1 MRWRRRSATSTRRSR
16 SSRRNSPTPRANRT
30 RRLTLVLDQTGG
42 FHYLHRHVEYYELL
56 LRHEPL
62 ALEQSDPGLQ
72 GAFYQRL
79 GHRQIVFGEFEQARE
94 TASRALELCERAGNH
109 QYAALACGTVQ
120 WAHML
125 LGEYGLAHRSTARIL
140 EHLAVGFEPMAYMF
154 GRSGAALTYMMEGRW
169 EAALREVDEAV
180 VTGAERSDAAIV
192 SFCNAIGALVCL
204 EKRDWATAIDYGT
217 AAKET
222 APTVYFRGFAFGFLA
237 PALCHMGAVD
247 EGLPVLEEIVPM
259 AKAARHELAWSF
271 LAPRLADAY
280 LTAGDYA
287 KAHQVLVEIHTAAA
301 GRGANYF
308 LGASGRC
315 LGEVALA
322 QGDAEEAVR
331 RLEAAIE
338 TLRASGSENEL
349 GLALGALGRAKRLMG
364 HDLEATASAKEALAI
379 LDRLGTLEEPDRLRY
394 ELVAEP
400 V

>member
-1 MRWRRRSATSTRRSR
+1 
-16 SSRRNSPTPRANRT
+16 
-30 RRLTLVLDQTGG
+30 
-42 FHYLHRHVEYYELL
+42 
-56 LRHEPL
+56 
-62 ALEQSDPGLQ
+62 
-72 GAFYQRL
+72 
-79 GHRQIVFGEFEQARE
+79 
-94 TASRALELCERAGNH
+94 
-109 QYAALACGTVQ
+109 
-120 WAHML
+120 ML
-125 LGEYGLAHRSTARIL
+125 LGDYGRAHRYAERSL
-140 EHLAVGFEPMAYMF
+140 KHLAVSFDPMAYMYTQA
-154 GRSGAALTYMMEGRW
+154 GAALTYMMAGRW

-180 VTGAERSDAAIV
+180 ATGAERSDAGMV
-192 SFCNAIGALVCL
+192 SFCNAIGALVCV

-222 APTVYFRGFAFGFLA
+222 APTVYFRGFAFGFMA
-237 PALCHMGAVD
+237 PALCHTGAVD
-247 EGLPVLEEIVPM
+247 EGLPVLEQIVPM

-280 LTAGDYA
+280 LTAGDYVR
-287 KAHQVLVEIHTAAA
+287 AHQLLLEIHAAA
-301 GRGANYF
+301 ARSGANFF
-308 LGASGRC
+308 LGASGRR

-364 HDLEATASAKEALAI
+364 NDMEATASAKEALAI
-379 LDRLGTLEEPDRLRY
+379 LDRLGTLEEPDRLRH

>member
-1 MRWRRRSATSTRRSR
+1 
-16 SSRRNSPTPRANRT
+16 
-30 RRLTLVLDQTGG
+30 
-42 FHYLHRHVEYYELL
+42 
-56 LRHEPL
+56 
-62 ALEQSDPGLQ
+62 
-72 GAFYQRL
+72 
-79 GHRQIVFGEFEQARE
+79 
-94 TASRALELCERAGNH
+94 
-109 QYAALACGTVQ
+109 
-120 WAHML
+120 
-125 LGEYGLAHRSTARIL
+125 
-140 EHLAVGFEPMAYMF
+140 MAYMF
-154 GRSGAALTYMMEGRW
+154 ARSGAALTYMMAGRW

-180 VTGAERSDAAIV
+180 ATGAERSDAGIV
-192 SFCNAIGALVCL
+192 SFCNAIGALVCV

-237 PALCHMGAVD
+237 PALCHTGAVD

-259 AKAARHELAWSF
+259 AKAARHELAWTF
-271 LAPRLADAY
+271 LSPRLADAY
-280 LTAGDYA
+280 LTAGDYVR
-287 KAHQVLVEIHTAAA
+287 AHELLLEIHDAATRRDA
-301 GRGANYF
+301 KFF

-338 TLRASGSENEL
+338 TLCASGSEKEL
-349 GLALGALGRAKRLMG
+349 GLALGALGRAKRLTG
-364 HDLEATASAKEALAI
+364 NDLEATASAKEALAI